1 MTRASPRTASLSLL
15 LLVLLLVVAAC
26 AEVTPVPTAT
36 PVATAVPTATPV
48 PATAF
53 PLLQLHRLPPLR
65 FQPPSRG
72 RNHAPPPRGVS
83 H

>member
-1 MTRASPRTASLSLL
+1 MTRASPRKASLSLL

-36 PVATAVPTATPV
+36 PVRQLP
-48 PATAF
+48 F